1 MGKTKKLFIV
11 KLLALAIFLILYGCS
26 AEIDKSEIPNQ
37 EKENFIILHKNYDYL
52 KSNTSLFN
60 RLKNLDNLKSNVT
73 SKNIQT
79 EDFKIFTDNI
89 TYTKRPDKL
98 RESYTFYIEKP
109 NYASNKTIDNLILAR
124 NLGDEK
130 FKAYIITY
138 YFPDGIVSQHNN
150 FKITEFKEINSETF
164 SIQNITS
171 KKANCENTY
180 EIIET
185 VHKCYSG
192 AHSGDSQAGQCDG
205 KGSLP
210 YSTYHIVAHQVN
222 SCGEST
228 AGGSPEGGGSGPG
241 GGGGSSSGSGG
252 SGGPAVDTG
261 ITLPP
266 TCQSADCGVPILANE
281 INDLL
286 GSTLNY
292 SQLEF
297 LSHHDDVAASVKSFL
312 GQNNTAADKS
322 FVKQIIDV
330 VKNDAT
336 VDSKAF
342 SFVLSAQA
350 DTKIETELDNN
361 FFLSVDQFMDAD
373 LADINSKDP
382 DLIIYFGQHH
392 IEKMVR
398 LKKIN
403 PQWSYLKCYWEA
415 SKEVVHI
422 TLDVFG
428 TVPVIGELADV
439 TNGVLYLIEGDGVN
453 ASLSAASAVP
463 VAGWAA
469 VSTKY
474 AIKFRQATTIATKV
488 KLVWKVTDGVITFGS
503 RTQLRKVLGLVVGDL
518 RQAHHIIPWAKQSKA
533 VIQKASKSQ
542 HAFHLNEAINGIPLS
557 TAIHSGSHA
566 HYDNLIQ
573 GYLDNIPLNATP
585 DEAYIKVM
593 EIISKVRTAIQNNP
607 GIPINQLNF

>member
-1 MGKTKKLFIV
+1 MGKTKKIFIV

-37 EKENFIILHKNYDYL
+37 EKENFIILHKNYDYF

-98 RESYTFYIEKP
+98 RESYTFYIEKL

-138 YFPDGIVSQHNN
+138 YFPDGIASQHNN

-171 KKANCENTY
+171 KKNCENTY
-180 EIIET
+180 EFNIIET
-185 VHKCYSG
+185 AHKCYSG
-192 AHSGDSQAGQCDG
+192 AHSGESQAGQCDG
-205 KGSLP
+205 NGAPP
-210 YSTYHIVAHQVN
+210 YSTYQVVAYLTN
-222 SCGEST
+222 SCGEGT
-228 AGGSPEGGGSGPG
+228 TGGSTDGGPSGPG
-241 GGGGSSSGSGG
+241 GGGGSGSGG
-252 SGGPAVDTG
+252 GGGPAVDTG
-261 ITLPP
+261 ISLPP
-266 TCQSADCGVPILANE
+266 PCQSADCGVPILANE

-286 GSTLNY
+286 GSTLDY

-297 LSHHDDVAASVKSFL
+297 LSHHDDVAASLKSFL

-330 VKNDAT
+330 VKNDAA

-392 IEKMVR
+392 IEKMIR

-428 TVPVIGELADV
+428 TVPVVGELADV

-488 KLVWKVTDGVITFGS
+488 KLVWKVTDNVITFGS
-503 RTQLRKVLGLVVGDL
+503 RSQLRKVLGLVVGDL

-533 VIQKASKSQ
+533 AIQKASKSQ

-607 GIPINQLNF
+607 GVPINQLNF

>member
-1 MGKTKKLFIV
+1 MGKTKKIFIV

-37 EKENFIILHKNYDYL
+37 EKENFIILHKNYDYF

-98 RESYTFYIEKP
+98 RESYTFYIEKL

-138 YFPDGIVSQHNN
+138 YFPDGIASQHNN

-171 KKANCENTY
+171 KKNCENTY
-180 EIIET
+180 EFNIIET
-185 VHKCYSG
+185 AHKCYSG
-192 AHSGDSQAGQCDG
+192 AHSGESQAGQCDG
-205 KGSLP
+205 NGAPP
-210 YSTYHIVAHQVN
+210 YSTYQVVAYLTN
-222 SCGEST
+222 SCGEGT
-228 AGGSPEGGGSGPG
+228 TGGSTDGGPSGPG
-241 GGGGSSSGSGG
+241 GGGGSGSGG
-252 SGGPAVDTG
+252 GGGPAVDTG
-261 ITLPP
+261 ISLPP
-266 TCQSADCGVPILANE
+266 PCQSADCGVPILANE

-286 GSTLNY
+286 GSTLDY

-297 LSHHDDVAASVKSFL
+297 LSHHDDVAASLKSFL

-330 VKNDAT
+330 VKNDAA

-350 DTKIETELDNN
+350 DTKIQTDLDNN
-361 FFLSVDQFMDAD
+361 FLLSVDQYMDLDVA
-373 LADINSKDP
+373 
-382 DLIIYFGQHH
+382 
-392 IEKMVR
+392 
-398 LKKIN
+398 
-403 PQWSYLKCYWEA
+403 SYLTADPGGLLWIQFTIECAVLRANHPDWSDTKIHWEA
-415 SKEVVHI
+415 SKGFVHI

-428 TVPVIGELADV
+428 LVPLFGEAADLI
-439 TNGVLYLIEGDGVN
+439 NGGLYTIEGDGVN
-453 ASLSAASAVP
+453 ATLSYASAIPIV
-463 VAGWAA
+463 GWATA
-469 VSTKY
+469 GTK
-474 AIKFRQATTIATKV
+474 IGLKVITTATGKTTLFLKITN
-488 KLVWKVTDGVITFGS
+488 GVFTFGS
-503 RTQLRKVLGLVVGDL
+503 RSQLRKVLNITASGI
-518 RQAHHIIPWAKQSKA
+518 QAHHIIPWAKSIHPA
-533 VIQKASKSQ
+533 IQKAAKSGK
-542 HAFHLNEAINGIPLS
+542 FHMNEALNGIPLS
-557 TAIHSGSHA
+557 TAIHNGSHA
-566 HYDNLIQ
+566 HYDNLVQ
-573 GYLDNIPLNATP
+573 NYLDRIPSNLTP
-585 DEAYIKVM
+585 EQAYNELSILITKIK
-593 EIISKVRTAIQNNP
+593 TAIQNNP
-607 GIPINQLNF
+607 NIPINQLNF